1 MSDFKY
7 IPFPNFQ
14 SWVVSAPKRSH
25 RPHIASG
32 RACVFCPGHE
42 KVEPDVFRIP
52 EGNPEEEGWSVRV
65 IPNKYP
71 FAPIH
76 EVVILTPEHVKHW
89 SQMPAGQVRLG
100 VEAYVNRY
108 NAHKEKGAV
117 CIFGNYGHDAGES
130 VGHPHAQIAVIEKNV
145 GMEVP
150 KLERELDYKGE
161 HLTVGEFDIICPPYS
176 QWPDEV
182 WIVPQERKKNFG
194 DISFKEIESLAFIWH
209 RLIKIF
215 EMRHGFKFP
224 HNFYIY
230 PYEDWYIRI
239 LPRAKIAGGF
249 EIATGIFVNT
259 QDPHE
264 TMAFI
269 KEHFAEAEEGKIKRH
284 KAKYRRG
291 V

>member
-1 MSDFKY
+1 MSEFKY
-7 IPFPNFQ
+7 IPIPNFPL
-14 SWVVSAPKRSH
+14 WIVSAPKRSH
-25 RPHIASG
+25 RPHITSG
-32 RACVFCPGHE
+32 RSCVFCPGRE
-42 KVEPDVFRIP
+42 NEEPDVYRIP
-52 EGNPEEEGWSVRV
+52 EDSKEENWQVRV
-65 IPNKYP
+65 IPNKFP

-76 EVVILTPEHVKHW
+76 EVVILTPDHIKHW
-89 SQMPAGQVRLG
+89 SDMSISQVRLG
-100 VEAYVNRY
+100 IEAYVNRY
-108 NAHKEKGAV
+108 NAHKDKGVV

-150 KLERELDYKGE
+150 KLEHELNYRGE
-161 HLTVGEFDIICPPYS
+161 RLSVGEFDLICPPYS

-182 WIVPQERKKNFG
+182 WIVPHERKNAFG
-194 DISFKEIESLAFIWH
+194 DISLKEVESLSFIWQ

-215 EMRHGFKFP
+215 EIRHSFKFP

-269 KEHFAEAEEGKIKRH
+269 KEHFAEAEEKKIKKS
-284 KAKYRRG
+284 KAKYRKG